1 MSGHPRRDAE
11 RAALVQ
17 RIQLEAL
24 DGALRALESELAP
37 LESETAQQSAEIS
50 HLGPEVAELWARLG
64 LERPGA
70 EELARGN
77 VADRPEPSVR
87 EGTPPGRRSA
97 RLPGTGALP
106 DAGGG
111 WESYLRQVN
120 RYIADHGIEV
130 TRDPLAQLL
139 PPAVAARIRREFDTG
154 FGPAPWDRWDYGA
167 VALAVLAG
175 ALTDYLLVATPG
187 GTFRGVPQRGSPL
200 TAWMK
205 EQSKKLAPGA
215 GTGGIER
222 NAFQEWIARLTTAAE
237 HYAKVPYDVI
247 RPKDGLTPRVHRLA
261 TPGHDPLLGLLFGV
275 RDIISGQCTFI
286 DKRGRWRV
294 IDVTGHGD
302 TSNILEAVVRVVVH
316 GFSDVFTAQGLPP
329 PFLAPL
335 QMVGADSGISLRE
348 GGDTVPV
355 RDVVR
360 YMYSNGYDLRHF
372 AAAAISPAVAE
383 VILWAYHGV
392 RGLASDAEAEAAGI
406 PERLKRNQMLVL
418 AHGLLTS
425 ANILKT
431 ALCGWNPMAINLAQ
445 FQALAIRMFS
455 LAKLASERDRAIQD
469 RVDDGLR
476 TLHRDARGSFPDP

>member
-11 RAALVQ
+11 RAALAQ

-24 DGALRALESELAP
+24 GGALRKLEAEVAVLESEA
-37 LESETAQQSAEIS
+37 ARQSAEIS
-50 HLGPEVAELWARLG
+50 GLDAELSEIRARLG
-64 LERPGA
+64 LEHPGA
-70 EELARGN
+70 EEPASGN
-77 VADRPEPSVR
+77 LADRPAPSVQ
-87 EGTPPGRRSA
+87 EGTAAARRSA

-111 WESYLRQVN
+111 WESYLRQVD

-130 TRDPLAQLL
+130 THDPLAQLL
-139 PPAVAARIRREFDTG
+139 PPALAARIRREFDAG
-154 FGPAPWDRWDYGA
+154 FGPEPWDRWDYGA

-175 ALTDYLLVATPG
+175 ALTDFLLVATPG

-205 EQSKKLAPGA
+205 EQSEKLAPGT

-237 HYAKVPYDVI
+237 RHAKVPYDLI

-286 DKRGRWRV
+286 DKRGQWRV
-294 IDVTGHGD
+294 IDVTGHGG

-316 GFSDVFTAQGLPP
+316 GFSDVFTVQGLPP
-329 PFLAPL
+329 PFLAPF

-360 YMYSNGYDLRHF
+360 YMYSNGYDFRHF
-372 AAAAISPAVAE
+372 AATAISPALAE
-383 VILWAYHGV
+383 VSLRAYHGV
-392 RGLASDAEAEAAGI
+392 RALASGAEEEEAGI
-406 PERLKRNQMLVL
+406 PEKMKRDQMLVL
-418 AHGLLTS
+418 AHGLLAS
-425 ANILKT
+425 ANVLKT
-431 ALCGWNPMAINLAQ
+431 ALYGWDPMAINFAQ

-455 LAKLASERDRAIQD
+455 LAKHASERDRMIQD
-469 RVDDGLR
+469 RLDDGLR
-476 TLHRDARGSFPDP
+476 TLHRDARGSFPGP

>member
-1 MSGHPRRDAE
+1 MSGNSRRDAE
-11 RAALVQ
+11 RVALVQ
-17 RIQLEAL
+17 RIQLEAVG
-24 DGALRALESELAP
+24 GALRALEAEVGA
-37 LESETAQQSAEIS
+37 LESEAVRQSAEIS
-50 HLGPEVAELWARLG
+50 QLRARLG
-64 LERPGA
+64 LEHPGA
-70 EELARGN
+70 EEPARGN
-77 VADRPEPSVR
+77 VADRPAPDVR
-87 EGTPPGRRSA
+87 EGVARARPLAPSPGM
-97 RLPGTGALP
+97 GALP
-106 DAGGG
+106 DAGED
-111 WESYLRQVN
+111 WESYLRQVD

-130 TRDPLAQLL
+130 TRDPLAHLL
-139 PPAVAARIRREFDTG
+139 PPALAARIRREFDAG

-215 GTGGIER
+215 DADGIER
-222 NAFQEWIARLTTAAE
+222 NAFQEWVADFTAAAE
-237 HYAKVPYDVI
+237 RHAKVPYDVV
-247 RPKDGLTPRVHRLA
+247 RPRDGLTPRTHRGA
-261 TPGHDPLLGLLFGV
+261 TPGHDPLLGLVFGV

-286 DKRGRWRV
+286 DKKGAWRV
-294 IDVTGHGD
+294 IDVPGRGGA
-302 TSNILEAVVRVVVH
+302 SNVLEAVVRVVVH

-335 QMVGADSGISLRE
+335 QMAGGDSGIPLRE

-372 AAAAISPAVAE
+372 AATAIPPALAE
-383 VILWAYHGV
+383 VILRAYHGV
-392 RGLASDAEAEAAGI
+392 RAFASGTEAGEAGI
-406 PERLKRNQMLVL
+406 PEKLKRNQMLVL
-418 AHGLLTS
+418 AHGLLAS

-431 ALCGWNPMAINLAQ
+431 ALAGWNPMAVNLAQ

-455 LAKLASERDRAIQD
+455 LAKLASERDRTIQK
-469 RVDDGLR
+469 RLDDGLGA
-476 TLHRDARGSFPDP
+476 LHSDARGSFPDP